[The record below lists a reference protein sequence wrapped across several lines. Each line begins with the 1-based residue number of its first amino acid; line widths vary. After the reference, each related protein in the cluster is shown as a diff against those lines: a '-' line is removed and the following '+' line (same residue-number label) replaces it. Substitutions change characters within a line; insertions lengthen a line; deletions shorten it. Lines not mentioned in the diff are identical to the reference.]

1 MDITE
6 HLAHLRKLPDALP
19 DVLAEEPDP
28 LARAKLVGDL
38 LAALADIEAALK
50 GVRQPAV
57 AELREQGHTVRALA
71 ADLGLSPARI
81 DQIAK
86 GKRA

>member
-6 HLAHLRKLPDALP
+6 TLAHLRRLPELAAAEADPLTRAKAVGDILTAFAEVEDALK
-19 DVLAEEPDP
+19 E
-28 LARAKLVGDL
+28 
-38 LAALADIEAALK
+38 
-50 GVRQPAV
+50 VRRPAV

-71 ADLGLSPARI
+71 SELGLSPARV